1 MCCSWSGAAI
11 LWPLQWALTE
21 KQMLHVVFTRWRWSV
36 HFSSS
41 IQSTLVCS
49 LYVAFWICQLG
60 KDKEGIGDE
69 DTKLTPRKARSL
81 TTHSHSISA
90 TSTHTRPFYQ
100 EHSLLTMNN
109 RFLRRLFHNF
119 AQDNCTEEG
128 TGLAGLDMFIFI
140 SRRNRHFFCGLFF
153 HPHAFTDTLSLLLT
167 KNSKFSF
174 FVCLLLWYPI
184 VFLASCCQVLRI
196 Y

>member
-69 DTKLTPRKARSL
+69 DTKLTPRKARSP

-109 RFLRRLFHNF
+109 RFFTKIISQFCSRQLYRGGHRFGRFRYVYFHF
-119 AQDNCTEEG
+119 
-128 TGLAGLDMFIFI
+128 
-140 SRRNRHFFCGLFF
+140 SKK
-153 HPHAFTDTLSLLLT
+153 PSLLL
-167 KNSKFSF
+167 SIIFSSSCF
-174 FVCLLLWYPI
+174 SWYFIFTP
-184 VFLASCCQVLRI
+184 
-196 Y
+196 YKE